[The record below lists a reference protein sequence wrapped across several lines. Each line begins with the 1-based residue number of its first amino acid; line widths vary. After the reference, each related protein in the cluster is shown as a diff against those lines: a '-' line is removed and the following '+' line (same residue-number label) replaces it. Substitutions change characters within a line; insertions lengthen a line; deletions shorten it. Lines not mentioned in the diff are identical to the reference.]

1 MTADRMLETLKD
13 YGINSREDFE
23 KEYRAYK
30 GVDIS
35 LFVAEGRTDV
45 KKSNPA

>member
-1 MTADRMLETLKD
+1 MTADRMLKTLTD

-23 KEYRAYK
+23 KEYKAYK

-35 LFVAEGRTDV
+35 LFVWKGKEDV
-45 KKSNPA
+45 KKSNND